1 MHYLQQVKLALLIA
15 VAIGSSAM
23 PTLGVPNPSAKPQ
36 PAPSR
41 SAQPSPNNW
50 QSFRSAAGRFSVQLP
65 EQPVVNSEKAGTPQ
79 ATYFFRVAQP
89 ESFYGISYLDASTTE
104 ETKTFLK
111 DMPQELV
118 KAIEGKMTKEQD
130 ISLQKN
136 PGKAFDFTTG
146 QPGAKA
152 KGSGRIYAVGKRVY
166 LLFGVGKDQ
175 ELKQFLNS
183 FNLIY

>member
-23 PTLGVPNPSAKPQ
+23 PTFGVPNSPTKPK
-36 PAPSR
+36 PAPSS
-41 SAQPSPNNW
+41 SAQPSSSNW
-50 QSFRSAAGRFSVQLP
+50 QSFRSVAGRFSVQLP

-79 ATYFFRVAQP
+79 ATYFFRVTQK
-89 ESFYGISYLDASTTE
+89 ESFYGISYLDAPTAE
-104 ETKTFLK
+104 DTKTFLK

-166 LLFGVGKDQ
+166 LLFGVGRDQ
-175 ELKQFLNS
+175 ELKQFLDS
-183 FNLIY
+183 FSLI